1 MGKRESERIWPAESN
16 EMNEESHLR
25 KDGEIEREG
34 NRDRARKTKK
44 LISTEFICYA
54 FPEAEIVIILSSNVF
69 ISTIDY
75 TYVCVFTQLSML
87 ICIH

>member
-1 MGKRESERIWPAESN
+1 MAKRESERIWPAECN

-34 NRDRARKTKK
+34 NARKTKK
-44 LISTEFICYA
+44 LISTEFICYT
-54 FPEAEIVIILSSNVF
+54 FPEAEIVIILSSNIF

-75 TYVCVFTQLSML
+75 TYVCVSKQVTML
-87 ICIH
+87 VCIR